1 MPVEVYGQIEEIQ
14 GRSQHLKEFNRAAE
28 KDRDAN
34 TVKMTS
40 RVLQWFVLEKKD
52 EEIQQLGEEKQQS
65 FTGPLAYYPYNSLK
79 KFLKQLRLKR
89 QSKQQ

>member
-1 MPVEVYGQIEEIQ
+1 M
-14 GRSQHLKEFNRAAE
+14 KKFNRAAE

-52 EEIQQLGEEKQQS
+52 EEIQQLGEEKEQS

-79 KFLKQLRLKR
+79 KI
-89 QSKQQ
+89 SKTAQIEEVEQTVVNRARTQGRNVI